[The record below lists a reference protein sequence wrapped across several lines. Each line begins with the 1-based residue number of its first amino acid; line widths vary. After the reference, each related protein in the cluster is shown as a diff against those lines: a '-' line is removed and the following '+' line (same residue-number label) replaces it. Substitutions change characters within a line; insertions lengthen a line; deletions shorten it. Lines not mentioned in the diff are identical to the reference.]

1 MEKTYLTNIYSLFAN
16 EFCFRRIFVTNFFF
30 PPLIR
35 NHILAMIHDIYAR
48 LKVLAVVRGK
58 EQNKVSFIF
67 QFGKKKLNLW

>member
-1 MEKTYLTNIYSLFAN
+1 MNSV
-16 EFCFRRIFVTNFFF
+16 FVGFSFQTFF

-67 QFGKKKLNLW
+67 QFGKKN